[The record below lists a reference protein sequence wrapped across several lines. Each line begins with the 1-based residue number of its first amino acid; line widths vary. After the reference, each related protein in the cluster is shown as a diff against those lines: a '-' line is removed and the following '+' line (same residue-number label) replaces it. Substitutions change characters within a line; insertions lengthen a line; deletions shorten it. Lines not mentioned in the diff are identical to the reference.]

1 MASCSPSSSSSSS
14 ETSPLVVTSQGS
26 LDQEDAAAA
35 PSGSGQ
41 QQQQEVMRSWAETML
56 CCCGADCGRLWRR
69 VVLRKWLNVG
79 AGSGDSDFS
88 ADEDEDEP
96 DHQGK
101 CCCEHNL
108 NDEERRLGGL
118 GAGTIGTQMEA
129 VPYMLKICKSVTLP
143 AQYID
148 ITELRYSRIDSSP
161 LWP

>member
-1 MASCSPSSSSSSS
+1 
-14 ETSPLVVTSQGS
+14 
-26 LDQEDAAAA
+26 
-35 PSGSGQ
+35 
-41 QQQQEVMRSWAETML
+41 MRSWAETML

-96 DHQGK
+96 DHQDK

-118 GAGTIGTQMEA
+118 GAGTIGNFIIISLFFFWRIMHA
-129 VPYMLKICKSVTLP
+129 KSCIFSCWQIEFFSIYFP
-143 AQYID
+143 I
-148 ITELRYSRIDSSP
+148 R
-161 LWP
+161 